1 MRGRAVKLERVGWTV
16 RSDKSSRVT
25 GQSFSGK
32 GLHTN
37 GGSCEVAAHLTKPE
51 PLPSH
56 TSSRTK
62 AIYPTHHPQ
71 KLFSSNVYGKL
82 SKMLTFSPSP
92 IRLRSPRNPCAK
104 YY

>member
-25 GQSFSGK
+25 GQGFSGK

-37 GGSCEVAAHLTKPE
+37 GGSCEVAAHLAKPE
-51 PLPSH
+51 PSPSH

-62 AIYPTHHPQ
+62 AISATHHLQ

-82 SKMLTFSPSP
+82 SEMLTFSPLPHQVKKTQKS
-92 IRLRSPRNPCAK
+92 LC
-104 YY
+104 